1 MEDIVYVTME
11 KELDEPFYICHD
23 GRWVCIYIN
32 IVTDYRVVLSEDIE
46 TGYVEA
52 DSITEEGV
60 TYYITGFCDSDEL
73 LNDDDSGVEYPVDFG
88 IEKIEK
94 SLTKEEREL
103 LQSFAEKNSGFIDE
117 DIIDKALKE
126 I

>member
-1 MEDIVYVTME
+1 MENVVYVTME
-11 KELDEPFYICHD
+11 KELDEPFYICRD

-32 IVTDYRVVLSEDIE
+32 IETDYRVVLSEDIE

-60 TYYITGFCDSDEL
+60 TYYITGFCD
-73 LNDDDSGVEYPVDFG
+73 DDSRVEYSVDFG

-103 LQSFAEKNSGFIDE
+103 LQAFAEKNSGFIDE
-117 DIIDKALKE
+117 VIIDRAMYE

>member
-1 MEDIVYVTME
+1 MEDVVYVTME
-11 KELDEPFYICHD
+11 KELDEPFYICRD

-32 IVTDYRVVLSEDIE
+32 IETDYRVVLSEDIE
-46 TGYVEA
+46 TGYIEA

-60 TYYITGFCDSDEL
+60 THYIAGL
-73 LNDDDSGVEYPVDFG
+73 YDDDSGVEYPVDFG

-103 LQSFAEKNSGFIDE
+103 LQAFAEKNSGFIDE
-117 DIIDKALKE
+117 DIINEALKE

>member
-1 MEDIVYVTME
+1 MEDVVYVTME
-11 KELDEPFYICHD
+11 KELNEPFYICRD
-23 GRWVCIYIN
+23 GRWFCIYIN
-32 IVTDYRVVLSEDIE
+32 IETDYRVVLSEDIE

-60 TYYITGFCDSDEL
+60 TYYITGFCD
-73 LNDDDSGVEYPVDFG
+73 DDSGVKYPVDFG

-94 SLTKEEREL
+94 SLIKEEREL
-103 LQSFAEKNSGFIDE
+103 LQAFAEKNSGFIDE
-117 DIIDKALKE
+117 DIINEALKE

>member
-1 MEDIVYVTME
+1 MEEVVFVTME
-11 KELDEPFYICHD
+11 KELDEPFYICRD
-23 GRWVCIYIN
+23 GRWFCIYID
-32 IVTDYRVVLSEDIE
+32 IETDYRVVLSDDIE

-60 TYYITGFCDSDEL
+60 TYYITSFCDA
-73 LNDDDSGVEYPVDFG
+73 DSGVEYIVDFS

-94 SLTKEEREL
+94 SLTKEEMEL
-103 LQSFAEKNSGFIDE
+103 LQAFAEKNSGFSDD
-117 DIIDKALKE
+117 DIINKAMKE

>member
-1 MEDIVYVTME
+1 MEDVVYVTME
-11 KELDEPFYICHD
+11 KELDEPFYICRD

-32 IVTDYRVVLSEDIE
+32 IETDYRVVLSEDIE

-60 TYYITGFCDSDEL
+60 TYYITGFCD
-73 LNDDDSGVEYPVDFG
+73 DDSGVEYPVDFG

-103 LQSFAEKNSGFIDE
+103 LQAFAEKNSGFNDE

>member
-1 MEDIVYVTME
+1 MEEVIFVTME
-11 KELDEPFYICHD
+11 KELDEPFYMCRD
-23 GRWVCIYIN
+23 GRWFCIYID
-32 IVTDYRVVLSEDIE
+32 IETDYRVVLSDDIE
-46 TGYVEA
+46 TGYIEA

-60 TYYITGFCDSDEL
+60 TYYITSFCDV
-73 LNDDDSGVEYPVDFG
+73 DSGVEYIVDFD

-103 LQSFAEKNSGFIDE
+103 LQAFAEKNSGFIDE
-117 DIIDKALKE
+117 DIINKAMDE

>member
-11 KELDEPFYICHD
+11 KELDEPFYICRD
-23 GRWVCIYIN
+23 GRWVYIYIN
-32 IVTDYRVVLSEDIE
+32 IETDYRVVLSDDIE
-46 TGYVEA
+46 TGYIEA

-60 TYYITGFCDSDEL
+60 TYYITGFCDDG
-73 LNDDDSGVEYPVDFG
+73 SGVEYLVDFG

-103 LQSFAEKNSGFIDE
+103 LQAFAEKNSGFIDE
-117 DIIDKALKE
+117 DIIDKAMDEL
-126 I
+126 

>member
-1 MEDIVYVTME
+1 MEDVVYVTME
-11 KELDEPFYICHD
+11 KELDEPFYICRD
-23 GRWVCIYIN
+23 GRWFCIYIN
-32 IVTDYRVVLSEDIE
+32 IETDYRVVLSEDIE

-60 TYYITGFCDSDEL
+60 TYYIAGFCD
-73 LNDDDSGVEYPVDFG
+73 DDDSGVEYPVDFG

-94 SLTKEEREL
+94 SLIKEEREL

>member
-1 MEDIVYVTME
+1 MEDVVYVTME
-11 KELDEPFYICHD
+11 KELDEPFYICRD

-32 IVTDYRVVLSEDIE
+32 IETDYRVVLSEDIE
-46 TGYVEA
+46 TGYIEA

-60 TYYITGFCDSDEL
+60 TYYITCFC
-73 LNDDDSGVEYPVDFG
+73 DDDSGVEYPVDFG

-103 LQSFAEKNSGFIDE
+103 LQAFAENNSGFIDE
-117 DIIDKALKE
+117 DIIYKAIDK

>member
-1 MEDIVYVTME
+1 MEDVVYVTME
-11 KELDEPFYICHD
+11 KELDEPFYICCD

-32 IVTDYRVVLSEDIE
+32 IETDYRVVLSEDIE

-60 TYYITGFCDSDEL
+60 IYYIAGFC
-73 LNDDDSGVEYPVDFG
+73 DDDSGVEYPVDFG

-103 LQSFAEKNSGFIDE
+103 LQAFAEKNSGFIDE
-117 DIIDKALKE
+117 DIINEALKE

>member
-11 KELDEPFYICHD
+11 KELDEPFYICRD

-32 IVTDYRVVLSEDIE
+32 IETDYRVVLSDDIE

-60 TYYITGFCDSDEL
+60 TYYITGFCDD
-73 LNDDDSGVEYPVDFG
+73 DDDSGVEYPVDFG

-94 SLTKEEREL
+94 SFTKEEREL
-103 LQSFAEKNSGFIDE
+103 LQAFAEKNSGFIDE
-117 DIIDKALKE
+117 DIIDKAMNE

>member
-1 MEDIVYVTME
+1 MEEVVFVTME
-11 KELDEPFYICHD
+11 KELDEPFYICRD
-23 GRWVCIYIN
+23 GRWFCIYID
-32 IVTDYRVVLSEDIE
+32 IKTDYRVVLSDDIE

-60 TYYITGFCDSDEL
+60 TYYITGFCDA
-73 LNDDDSGVEYPVDFG
+73 DSGVEYTVDFG

-103 LQSFAEKNSGFIDE
+103 LQAFAEKNSGFSGD
-117 DIIDKALKE
+117 DIINEAMKE

>member
-1 MEDIVYVTME
+1 MEDVVYVTME
-11 KELDEPFYICHD
+11 KELDEPFYICRD

-32 IVTDYRVVLSEDIE
+32 IETDYRVVLSDDIE

-60 TYYITGFCDSDEL
+60 TYYITGFCD
-73 LNDDDSGVEYPVDFG
+73 DDLGVEYPVDFG

-103 LQSFAEKNSGFIDE
+103 LQAFAEKNSGFIDE
-117 DIIDKALKE
+117 DIIDEAMNE

>member
-1 MEDIVYVTME
+1 MEETVFVTME
-11 KELDEPFYICHD
+11 KELDEPFYICRD

-32 IVTDYRVVLSEDIE
+32 IETDYRVVLSDDIE
-46 TGYVEA
+46 TGDVEA

-60 TYYITGFCDSDEL
+60 TYYITGFCD
-73 LNDDDSGVEYPVDFG
+73 DDSGVEYPVDFV

-103 LQSFAEKNSGFIDE
+103 LQAFAEKNSGFIDE
-117 DIIDKALKE
+117 DIIDKAME
-126 I
+126 YI

>member
-1 MEDIVYVTME
+1 MYITME
-11 KELDEPFYICHD
+11 KELDEPFYIYRD
-23 GRWVCIYIN
+23 GRRICIYIDIETN
-32 IVTDYRVVLSEDIE
+32 YRVVLSEDIE
-46 TGYVEA
+46 TGYIGA

-60 TYYITGFCDSDEL
+60 TYYVTGFC
-73 LNDDDSGVEYPVDFG
+73 DDDSGVEYPVDFG

-103 LQSFAEKNSGFIDE
+103 LQAFVEKNSGFSDD
-117 DIIDKALKE
+117 DIINEAMKE

>member
-1 MEDIVYVTME
+1 MEDVVYVTME
-11 KELDEPFYICHD
+11 KELDEPFYICRD
-23 GRWVCIYIN
+23 GRWVCICIN
-32 IVTDYRVVLSEDIE
+32 IETDYRVVLSEDIE

-60 TYYITGFCDSDEL
+60 TYYIAGFC
-73 LNDDDSGVEYPVDFG
+73 DDDSGVEYPVDFG

-103 LQSFAEKNSGFIDE
+103 LQAFAEKNSGFIDE
-117 DIIDKALKE
+117 DIINKAMNE